1 MFLSQTLT
9 LTLTKTLT
17 LTFRLEQAWKKIRER
32 AMVLARKIRL
42 ALFNDTLRVDVAFCV
57 ILRRLSR
64 AAPSTLPRVRAAI
77 DIPVHE
83 RIFHSA
89 SFHFIYASMGMW
101 RDSRRAEDPAHWI
114 IFCRDLSGWIMLRG
128 RPQA

>member
-64 AAPSTLPRVRAAI
+64 AAPSTLPRVRAAF
-77 DIPVHE
+77 DIPVT
-83 RIFHSA
+83 SA
-89 SFHFIYASMGMW
+89 FFIRRHFISSTPLWACGATPGGE
-101 RDSRRAEDPAHWI
+101 SRPLDY
-114 IFCRDLSGWIMLRG
+114 FLS
-128 RPQA
+128 